1 MAKSLAVGIIG
12 AGNISTT
19 YLKLA
24 PLFKGID
31 VRAIADLDAAAS
43 KRRAAEYRIE
53 SRSVDALLASDDID
67 LIVNLTVPDAHFDV
81 SKQILSAGKHL
92 YSEKPLTLSLKDGL
106 ELQKLAEKKGL
117 RAGCAPDTFLGG
129 AHQLARKLVDD
140 GEVGT
145 ITSGTAH
152 VLSHGMEHWHPNPD
166 FFFRPGGGPILDL
179 GPYYIANL
187 INLIGPVRRVAA
199 LTSIASLTRTISSLP
214 RRGEVINVS
223 TPTTIQ
229 ALLEFESGATVTLSA
244 SWDVWAHHH
253 PNMELYGTDGSIF
266 LPDPNFF
273 GGEVKLARPGK
284 KARPVKAWAHP
295 FGIANQ
301 KHSAGMMAN
310 YRTAGLADM
319 ALAIIDGRDIR
330 CSLERAL
337 HGVDVMVSI
346 LRSGEEKKFID
357 IKTRCTR
364 AEALG
369 IREARSLLKKQLLPA

>member
-1 MAKSLAVGIIG
+1 MAKTLGVGIIG
-12 AGNISTT
+12 SGNISAA

-24 PLFKGID
+24 PLFKGIEI
-31 VRAIADLDAAAS
+31 RAVADINEAAATA
-43 KRRAAEYRIE
+43 RASEFGVEA
-53 SRSVDALLASDDID
+53 RSIDALLESEDID
-67 LIVNLTVPDAHFDV
+67 LVVNLTIPDAHFDV

-106 ELQKLAEKKGL
+106 ELQKLATRKNLK
-117 RAGCAPDTFLGG
+117 AGCAPDTFLGG

-140 GEVGT
+140 GQVGT

-152 VLSHGMEHWHPNPD
+152 VMSHGMEHWHPNPD

-199 LTSIASLTRTISSLP
+199 LTSMASPTRTISSAP
-214 RRGEVINVS
+214 RAGEKIDVT

-229 ALLEFESGATVTLSA
+229 ALLEFESGASITLSA
-244 SWDVWAHHH
+244 SWDVWAHNH
-253 PNMELYGTDGSIF
+253 PNMELYGTDGSLF

-273 GGEVKLARPGK
+273 GGEVKLAKPGK
-284 KARPVKAWAHP
+284 KAKAVKAWAHP
-295 FGIANQ
+295 LGTPNQ
-301 KHSAGMMAN
+301 KHSQGMMAN

-319 ALAIIDGRDIR
+319 AVAILEDRDIR

-346 LRSGEEKKFID
+346 LRSGEEKKFIN
-357 IKTRCTR
+357 IKTSCSRP
-364 AEALG
+364 EALG
-369 IREARSLLKKQLLPA
+369 IKEAKSLLKKQ

>member
-1 MAKSLAVGIIG
+1 MARTLGIGIIG
-12 AGNISTT
+12 AGNISST

-24 PLFKGID
+24 PLFKGIKI
-31 VRAIADLDAAAS
+31 RAIADINSSAAS
-43 KRRAAEYRIE
+43 ARASEYGIE
-53 SRSVDALLASDDID
+53 ARTIDALLASDDID

-81 SKQILSAGKHL
+81 SKRILGAGKHL

-106 ELQKLAEKKGL
+106 ELQKLAERKGL
-117 RAGCAPDTFLGG
+117 KAGCAPDTYLGG
-129 AHQLARKLVDD
+129 AHQLARKLVDE

-152 VLSHGMEHWHPNPD
+152 VMSHGMEHWHPNPD

-187 INLIGPVRRVAA
+187 VNLIGPVRRVAA
-199 LTSIASLTRTISSLP
+199 LTSMATPTRTISSLP
-214 RRGEVINVS
+214 RKGETIAVT

-229 ALLEFESGATVTLSA
+229 ALLEFESGASITLSA

-253 PNMELYGTDGSIF
+253 PNMELYGTDGSLF

-273 GGEVKLARPGK
+273 GGEVKLAKAGK
-284 KARPVKAWAHP
+284 KVKPVKAWAHP
-295 FGIANQ
+295 FGIPNQ
-301 KHSAGMMAN
+301 KHATGMMAN

-319 ALAIIDGRDIR
+319 AAAILEGRDIR

-346 LRSGEEKKFID
+346 LRSGEERKFID
-357 IKTRCTR
+357 IKTRCSR
-364 AEALG
+364 PEALG
-369 IREARSLLKKQLLPA
+369 IREAKSLLKKS

>member
-1 MAKSLAVGIIG
+1 MAMARTLGIGIVG
-12 AGNISTT
+12 AGNISAT
-19 YLKLA
+19 YLRLA
-24 PLFKGID
+24 PLFKGIEI
-31 VRAIADLDAAAS
+31 RAVADINKPAATARAS
-43 KRRAAEYRIE
+43 EYGIE
-53 SRSVDALLASDDID
+53 ARTIDGLLSSDDID
-67 LIVNLTVPDAHFDV
+67 LVVNLTVPDAHFDV

-106 ELQKLAEKKGL
+106 ELQKLASKKGL
-117 RAGCAPDTFLGG
+117 KAGCAPDTFLGG
-129 AHQLARKLVDD
+129 AHQLARKLVDA
-140 GEVGT
+140 GQVGT
-145 ITSGTAH
+145 VTSGTAH

-187 INLIGPVRRVAA
+187 VNLIGPIRRVAA
-199 LTSIASLTRTISSLP
+199 LTSIATPTRTISSEP
-214 RRGEVINVS
+214 RRGETIKVT

-229 ALLEFESGATVTLSA
+229 ALLEFESGASVTLSA

-273 GGEVKLARPGK
+273 GGEVKLAKPGK
-284 KARPVKAWAHP
+284 KTKSVKAWAHP
-295 FGIANQ
+295 FGTPNQ
-301 KHSAGMMAN
+301 KHATGVMAN

-319 ALAIIDGRDIR
+319 VAAILAGRDIR

-357 IKTRCTR
+357 VKTSCSRP
-364 AEALG
+364 EALG
-369 IREARSLLKKQLLPA
+369 IKEAKSLLKNA

>member
-1 MAKSLAVGIIG
+1 M
-12 AGNISTT
+12 
-19 YLKLA
+19 
-24 PLFKGID
+24 
-31 VRAIADLDAAAS
+31 
-43 KRRAAEYRIE
+43 
-53 SRSVDALLASDDID
+53 SRSKS
-67 LIVNLTVPDAHFDV
+67 
-81 SKQILSAGKHL
+81 SSAGKHL

-106 ELQKLAEKKGL
+106 ELQKLAAKKNL
-117 RAGCAPDTFLGG
+117 KAGCAPDTYLGG

-140 GEVGT
+140 GQVGT

-199 LTSIASLTRTISSLP
+199 LTSMATPTRTISSEP
-214 RRGEVINVS
+214 RRGETIKVT

-229 ALLEFESGATVTLSA
+229 ALLEFESGASVTLSA

-273 GGEVKLARPGK
+273 GGEVKLAKPGK
-284 KARPVKAWAHP
+284 KAKPVKSWAHP
-295 FGIANQ
+295 FGTPNQ
-301 KHSAGMMAN
+301 KHPAGMMAN

-319 ALAIIDGRDIR
+319 AVADPAGARHTLFAGARLARGRCDG
-330 CSLERAL
+330 L
-337 HGVDVMVSI
+337 HSP
-346 LRSGEEKKFID
+346 LRRGEEVHRHQDKLLTARGSRYQGSQIAVEKD
-357 IKTRCTR
+357 VGLNL
-364 AEALG
+364 EAIAVMRG
-369 IREARSLLKKQLLPA
+369 RSYGRRPIMIYGNAS